1 MTKQQIER
9 LAQWL
14 RNASVT
20 DFDFTQEGRQQVC
33 KPKYL
38 LTRDRD
44 YILSLLDRDLADAAS
59 NGDRV

>member
-1 MTKQQIER
+1 MTKEQIER

-20 DFDFTQEGRQQVC
+20 DFDFTHEGRQQVC

-44 YILSLLDRDLADAAS
+44 YILSLLDRELADAVT
-59 NGDRV
+59 NGPRA